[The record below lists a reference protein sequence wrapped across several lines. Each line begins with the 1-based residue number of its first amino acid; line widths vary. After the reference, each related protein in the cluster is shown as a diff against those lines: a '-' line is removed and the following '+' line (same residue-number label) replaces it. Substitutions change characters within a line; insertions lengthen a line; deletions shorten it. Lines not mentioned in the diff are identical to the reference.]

1 MGDLARR
8 STGAPAGR
16 LDRPDAAGVPE
27 AALELDHVV
36 VDGMRVRLGHRG
48 PRAGRARGTV
58 VVLTGRAE
66 FIEKYEETL
75 DEIDGLGFAAAI
87 FDWRGQGGSDRFLDH
102 RHRGHVVQV
111 EDYLA
116 DLAAVVDRL
125 QRRRLPEPFLMLG
138 HSMGG
143 HVGLRHLHDRPGRFL
158 GAVMSAPMFGIEL
171 RLMPESLARAICAAA
186 VRVGAGQRYAPG
198 QRDFDLARCLLE
210 ANRLTSCEVRLEDL
224 RRRLAATPE
233 LALGGVT
240 YGWLAAA
247 LRSLALARR
256 PGFLEAIA
264 APVLVCQAGLERIV
278 SNRAQVE
285 VARRLPRGRLLV
297 FPDARHE
304 LLRERD
310 PIRRRF
316 FQAFG
321 DFAAGLTAR

>member
-1 MGDLARR
+1 MGASALR
-8 STGAPAGR
+8 P
-16 LDRPDAAGVPE
+16 DRPNAARGAE
-27 AALELDHVV
+27 ASLELNHAL
-36 VDGMRVRLGHRG
+36 VDGMRVRLAHRM
-48 PRAGRARGTV
+48 PAAGRARGTV

-75 DEIDGLGFAAAI
+75 GELASLDFASAI

-116 DLAAVVDRL
+116 DLAAVLHRLDRS
-125 QRRRLPEPFLMLG
+125 RLPTPFLMLG

-143 HVGLRHLHDRPGRFL
+143 HVGLRYLHDHPSRFA
-158 GAVMSAPMFGIEL
+158 GAVMSAPMFGINL
-171 RLMPESLARAICAAA
+171 APLPEALATAICAVA
-186 VRVGAGQRYAPG
+186 VRLGATGRYAPG
-198 QRDFDLARCLLE
+198 QRDFDLARCLDG
-210 ANRLTSCEVRLEDL
+210 ANRLSSCEVRLEDV

-247 LRSLALARR
+247 LRSIALTRR

-264 APVLVCQAGLERIV
+264 TPVLVCQAGLERIV
-278 SNRAQVE
+278 SNRAQAE
-285 VARRLPRGRLLV
+285 VARRLPQGRLLV

-316 FQAFG
+316 FQAFD
-321 DFAAGLTAR
+321 DFAAGLTVR

>member
-1 MGDLARR
+1 MGVSALRADQPNAAR
-8 STGAPAGR
+8 GAAPS
-16 LDRPDAAGVPE
+16 
-27 AALELDHVV
+27 LELDYVA
-36 VDGMRVRLGHRG
+36 VDGMRVRLARRE
-48 PRAGRARGTV
+48 PAAGRVRGTV

-75 DEIDGLGFAAAI
+75 DELAALGFAGAI

-116 DLAAVVDRL
+116 DLAVVVDRL
-125 QRRRLPEPFLMLG
+125 VRRRLPEPFLMLG
-138 HSMGG
+138 HSMGC
-143 HVGLRHLHDRPGRFL
+143 HVGLRFLHDHPGRFV
-158 GAVMSAPMFGIEL
+158 GAVMSAPMFGINL
-171 RLMPESLARAICAAA
+171 APLPESLARAICAAA
-186 VRVGAGQRYAPG
+186 VRLGATGRYAPG
-198 QRDFDLARCLLE
+198 QRDFDLARCLDD

-247 LRSLALARR
+247 LRSIALTRR

-285 VARRLPRGRLLV
+285 VAQRLPRGRLLV

-310 PIRRRF
+310 RIRRRF
-316 FQAFG
+316 FQAFD